1 MRKRRI
7 FPLPGPCK
15 KSTLCVSSKGGTPE
29 RRKKKMKRIAV
40 CAFLG
45 ALLWFPILG
54 GIFYV

>member
-1 MRKRRI
+1 MCVKQGRNARK
-7 FPLPGPCK
+7 
-15 KSTLCVSSKGGTPE
+15 E
-29 RRKKKMKRIAV
+29 KKKMKRIAV

>member
-1 MRKRRI
+1 MRESRA
-7 FPLPGPCK
+7 FPLPGRCK
-15 KSTLCVSSKGGTPE
+15 KSTLCVSSKGEKPE